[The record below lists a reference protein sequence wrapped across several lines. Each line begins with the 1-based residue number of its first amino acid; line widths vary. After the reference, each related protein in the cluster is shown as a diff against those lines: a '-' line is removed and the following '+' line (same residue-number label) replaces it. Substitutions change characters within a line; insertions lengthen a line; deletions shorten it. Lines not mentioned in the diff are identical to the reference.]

1 MSDLMPATTTISG
14 NEYSAAAATANGE
27 GSSSHHQQQQT
38 TKTSTST
45 IIGGGGTATSPNF
58 SNPANMQTTA
68 TSAGLNLAFTNPKGA
83 KLLADFKQIILE
95 LSKHLNLVLFEGYL
109 GVWNIFQ
116 CFLWSLFTKPKL
128 RT

>member
-14 NEYSAAAATANGE
+14 NEYSATAGATANGE

-45 IIGGGGTATSPNF
+45 IIGGGGGTATSPNF

-95 LSKHLNLVLFEGYL
+95 LSKHLNLALFGD
-109 GVWNIFQ
+109 
-116 CFLWSLFTKPKL
+116 LFKFRDL
-128 RT
+128 F

>member
-14 NEYSAAAATANGE
+14 NEYSAAAAAAATANGE

-45 IIGGGGTATSPNF
+45 IISGGGGTATSPTF

-95 LSKHLNLVLFEGYL
+95 LSKHLNLALFEGYL
-109 GVWNIFQ
+109 GSWD
-116 CFLWSLFTKPKL
+116 LF
-128 RT
+128 

>member
-14 NEYSAAAATANGE
+14 NEYSAAAAAAATANGE

-45 IIGGGGTATSPNF
+45 IIGGGGGGTATSPNF

-95 LSKHLNLVLFEGYL
+95 LSKHLNLVLFEGYI
-109 GVWNIFQ
+109 GVWD
-116 CFLWSLFTKPKL
+116 LF
-128 RT
+128 